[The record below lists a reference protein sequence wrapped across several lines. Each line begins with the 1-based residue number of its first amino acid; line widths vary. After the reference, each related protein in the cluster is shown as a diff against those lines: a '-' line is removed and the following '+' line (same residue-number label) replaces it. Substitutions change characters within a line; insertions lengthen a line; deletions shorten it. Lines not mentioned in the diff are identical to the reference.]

1 MMKYFSFLSIICL
14 LLVSCQ
20 KQLPQLPANKSNTVD
35 AVGNGL
41 LKINEELILREDSLL
56 ADFVSKSDSDFV
68 KDKLGFWYKMNFK
81 TNLAT
86 LKVDDKCVVDYSVY
100 TLDNEL
106 LLRKKEQIVIGK
118 NQIVNGAEE
127 LLKQMH
133 KGEKATLILPWYLA
147 YGMKGDAENI
157 PPYTSVIIYLHL
169 LE

>member
-1 MMKYFSFLSIICL
+1 MKYFSYISIIFF

-68 KDKLGFWYKMNFK
+68 KVKSGFWYKMNFK
-81 TNLAT
+81 TNLKL

-100 TLDNEL
+100 TLDKEL
-106 LLRKKEQIVIGK
+106 LSRKNEQIVIGK

-127 LLKQMH
+127 LLKQLH

-157 PPYTSVIIYLHL
+157 PPYTSVIVYLHL